1 MKHDLNH
8 AEIGSVV
15 AEHCFDALTRE
26 DLALYAKASGDS
38 NPLHLDPAFAR
49 QAGFDD
55 VIVHGML
62 GMALLGRLLTD
73 HFSVGAIRNLSSR
86 FAATIPVG
94 RAIRCRAKLDSR
106 DGSLAILSLEAASED
121 GTTVYITGAANIA
134 LGQ

>member
-1 MKHDLNH
+1 MSRSLKN
-8 AEIGSVV
+8 AAAGSVV
-15 AEHCFDALTRE
+15 AEHRFDALSRE

-38 NPLHLDPAFAR
+38 NPLHLDPTFAK

-73 HFSVGAIRNLSSR
+73 HFPIESIRGLTSR

-94 RAIRCRAKLDSR
+94 RAIVCRARLDTL
-106 DGSLAILSLEAASED
+106 DADTAALNLEAVSED
-121 GTTVYITGAANIA
+121 GATTFITGTATIA
-134 LGQ
+134 L